1 MRNEFVELGFS
12 DKVLKVEQEVEALL
26 IRDAGEC
33 IIGVLALKVSDQLGE
48 FMVVTKVFDRVG
60 ESLPSDNG
68 REMTIRLAVTTE
80 VSITWGDSSSLCIRT

>member
-1 MRNEFVELGFS
+1 VRNKLVKLGFS
-12 DKVLKVEQEVEALL
+12 DKVLKVEEEIEALL
-26 IRDAGEC
+26 IGDAGEC
-33 IIGVLALKVSDQLGE
+33 IIGVFALEVSDQLGE

-80 VSITWGDSSSLCIRT
+80 GVSIIWGR